1 MNFSFT
7 EDESESPL
15 PPAAF
20 QTAAGTFI
28 TALSFSIHH
37 RETLSSSFDPSSVF
51 IQSWAN
57 RR

>member
-1 MNFSFT
+1 MNFSST
-7 EDESESPL
+7 EDESEFPL

-37 RETLSSSFDPSSVF
+37 RETLSLACHLSGSNST
-51 IQSWAN
+51 
-57 RR
+57 

>member
-1 MNFSFT
+1 MDVSFT

-20 QTAAGTFI
+20 QPTAGTFI

-37 RETLSSSFDPSSVF
+37 RETLSPPFEPSSAMKF
-51 IQSWAN
+51 QSA
-57 RR
+57 